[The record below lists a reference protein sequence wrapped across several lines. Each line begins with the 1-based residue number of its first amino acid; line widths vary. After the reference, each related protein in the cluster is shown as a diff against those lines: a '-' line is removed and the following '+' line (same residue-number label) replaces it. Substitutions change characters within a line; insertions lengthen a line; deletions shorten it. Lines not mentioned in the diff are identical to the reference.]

1 MAWPVLMGSKTR
13 RAFTAQ
19 GQSTKQE
26 DRGMPRLFSSEI
38 LALQPRGE
46 AVDVAGAEQEV
57 VRGDVPERGG
67 GTLCI
72 MAQYGQR
79 GVPIHVLWTRMMT

>member
-1 MAWPVLMGSKTR
+1 MGAKTR
-13 RAFTAQ
+13 RACTAQ

-46 AVDVAGAEQEV
+46 AVDVGAEQEV

-72 MAQYGQR
+72 MAQNGPR
-79 GVPIHVLWTRMMT
+79 GVPIHELWTRMIT